1 MTLASHGSRGLVHGG
16 LRSLGLRSLGLGA
29 AIALAAC
36 QSTPSVPQRHIA
48 LHQEWLL
55 QPGSQVSG
63 YRVVGG
69 LGDISIEL
77 GGRSARAPFP
87 GQVEPTAPNC
97 IAFSSPEVPGYLF
110 RMCGLRR
117 PQLGPI
123 EAGHAIGKGE
133 ILQFAAM
140 RRQPDGTWAMVEPA
154 MDVLERTVSR

>member
-1 MTLASHGSRGLVHGG
+1 MKG
-16 LRSLGLRSLGLGA
+16 LGLISLGLGA
-29 AIALAAC
+29 AIALTAC
-36 QSTPSVPQRHIA
+36 QPAPNVPHRNIA

-77 GGRSARAPFP
+77 GGRSAHAPFP
-87 GQVEPTAPNC
+87 GQVEPTDTDC
-97 IAFSSPEVPGYLF
+97 IAFTSQEVPGYLF
-110 RMCGLRR
+110 RLCGLRR
-117 PQLGPI
+117 PRLGPV
-123 EAGHAIGKGE
+123 EAGEVIGKGE

-140 RRQPDGTWAMVEPA
+140 RREPDGTWAMVEPA